1 MVYDDP
7 VDTTYVV
14 PKFNKDADKD
24 DADDKEE
31 LDTTLSYHNPAMLC
45 LFDGKTTQPSWRPPL
60 KETMM
65 VTCKHITSMSQNID
79 ISN

>member
-45 LFDGKTTQPSWRPPL
+45 LFDGKTTQPL
-60 KETMM
+60 